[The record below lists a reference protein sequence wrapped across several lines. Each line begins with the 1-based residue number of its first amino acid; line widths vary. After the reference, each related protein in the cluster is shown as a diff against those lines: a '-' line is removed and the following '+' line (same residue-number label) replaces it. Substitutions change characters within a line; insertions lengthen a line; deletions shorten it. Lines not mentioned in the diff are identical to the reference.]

1 MLSKAKAMAEKKY
14 IPKEKKP
21 KGATTSIQSSL
32 EGRIPPQAIEMEKA
46 VLGAIMSEKDAYS
59 SVASTLAPESFYVH
73 AHELIYEAIR
83 SLEQQQKPIDMLTV
97 TEELRRT
104 DQLESVGGA
113 AYIAELTM
121 NIGGAANLDYHAHI
135 VANKALSRNL
145 ISYASE
151 VVTQAYEDS
160 LEVDVQMQEAEAKL
174 FELSRRNIQKDFRR
188 ADTLTPLA
196 IEEIMEAANKA
207 DGISGISTGFPG
219 IDKITSGWQNSDLI
233 IIAARPAMGKTA
245 FVLSMAK
252 HIAIDQ
258 NIPTAV
264 FNLEMSNLQIIKRI
278 MSNVCEIEGNKLKS
292 GRLEEHEWAQLNAKI
307 SQIEEKP
314 LFIDDTSGLS
324 VFEFRS
330 KARRLVKEH
339 GVKIIIVDYL
349 QLMSAS
355 GMGLGNR
362 EQEVSTISR
371 SLKILAKELNIP
383 IIALSQ
389 LNRSVETRQ
398 GDANSKR
405 PQLSDLRESGAIEQD
420 ADMVCFIHRPE
431 IYHIYTD
438 PEDNTSTKGIAY
450 FIIAKHR
457 NGATG
462 DVKLAFR
469 GEFAKF
475 APLESLGI
483 INYESSLN
491 SSNFSPFNT
500 DNVPF

>member
-1 MLSKAKAMAEKKY
+1 MADKKY
-14 IPKEKKP
+14 APKEKKS
-21 KGATTSIQSSL
+21 KGSSASIQSSL
-32 EGRIPPQAIEMEKA
+32 EGRIPPQAIEMERA
-46 VLGAIMSEKDAYS
+46 VLGAIMSEKDAYGS
-59 SVASTLAPESFYVH
+59 IASMLAPESFYVH

-104 DQLESVGGA
+104 DNLDSVGGA

-121 NIGGAANLDYHAHI
+121 NIGGAANLEYHAHI

-145 ISYASE
+145 ISFASE
-151 VVTQAYEDS
+151 VVTQAYEDTV
-160 LEVDVQMQEAEAKL
+160 EIDIQMQEAEAKL
-174 FELSRRNIQKDFRR
+174 FDLSRHNIQKDYQR
-188 ADTLTPLA
+188 ADTLTSLA
-196 IEEIMEAANKA
+196 IEEILEAGNKA
-207 DGISGISTGFPG
+207 DGISGIASGFPE

-252 HIAIDQ
+252 NIAIDQ
-258 NIPTAV
+258 GIPTAV

-278 MSNVCEIEGNKLKS
+278 MSNVCEIQGDKLKS
-292 GRLEEHEWAQLNAKI
+292 GRLQDHEWAQLNAKI
-307 SQIEEKP
+307 SLMEEKP

-324 VFEFRS
+324 IFEFRS

-339 GVKIIIVDYL
+339 GVRLIIVDYL

-389 LNRSVETRQ
+389 LNRGVENRQ

-420 ADMVCFIHRPE
+420 ADIVCFIHRPE
-431 IYHIYTD
+431 VYKIYTD
-438 PEDNTSTKGIAY
+438 PEDNSSTKGVAY

-457 NGATG
+457 NGSTD

-475 APLESLGI
+475 APIESLNFI
-483 INYESSLN
+483 HFDSSLN
-491 SSNFSPFNT
+491 SSGDFPSFGSNKSPF
-500 DNVPF
+500 